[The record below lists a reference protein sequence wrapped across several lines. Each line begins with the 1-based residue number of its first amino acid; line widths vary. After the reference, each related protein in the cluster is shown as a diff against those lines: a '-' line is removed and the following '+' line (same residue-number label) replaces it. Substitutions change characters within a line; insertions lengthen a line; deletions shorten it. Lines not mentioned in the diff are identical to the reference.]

1 MESITP
7 EAVETHTFAANVAMP
22 STVQFNVT
30 PELATFASPIAEPTK
45 TLIPFAAY
53 DIGSGGT
60 KFMGALVNVTDMTIE
75 EIFTKGQFSVPYRE
89 DLYKSE
95 NNEFSDLIQ
104 DLGLNA
110 LQTAKL
116 QIEQDYSNST
126 FQGYGEIQHF
136 AVATAAFREAKN
148 GEFVASYF
156 EDKLDIP
163 ISIISQEEEGKL
175 AYYSVFSQMDQTELG
190 EAPVVW
196 DIGGGSMQLT
206 FKDQADYFHVMQG
219 QLASQT
225 FQSLVCDKVLHKE
238 ETASPNPLNTND
250 VEAAIDLAKEHLTFD
265 PATSDIIKH
274 QIAHNA
280 PVLAVGSVHNFV
292 IQPLCNL
299 AGVHPAGS
307 EYTKEDLHQAILL
320 LTDKTDEQ
328 IMKITAL
335 SNPDLAK
342 NQLTNLILV
351 YAMMD
356 IMGIDKVHTVK
367 SSNVEGLII
376 QHATANKKEI
386 QTPINLQEIASLK
399 ELNDPF
405 VHLYI

>member
-1 MESITP
+1 
-7 EAVETHTFAANVAMP
+7 
-22 STVQFNVT
+22 
-30 PELATFASPIAEPTK
+30 
-45 TLIPFAAY
+45 
-53 DIGSGGT
+53 
-60 KFMGALVNVTDMTIE
+60 
-75 EIFTKGQFSVPYRE
+75 
-89 DLYKSE
+89 
-95 NNEFSDLIQ
+95 
-104 DLGLNA
+104 
-110 LQTAKL
+110 
-116 QIEQDYSNST
+116 
-126 FQGYGEIQHF
+126 
-136 AVATAAFREAKN
+136 
-148 GEFVASYF
+148 
-156 EDKLDIP
+156 
-163 ISIISQEEEGKL
+163 
-175 AYYSVFSQMDQTELG
+175 MDQTELG

-238 ETASPNPLNTND
+238 ATASPNPLNTND
-250 VEAAIDLAKEHLTFD
+250 VEAAIDLAKEHLRFD

-376 QHATANKKEI
+376 QQATANKKEI

-399 ELNDPF
+399 EPNEPF